1 MPPSDKN
8 VSEER
13 KDSGSEIEIE
23 SSSSDKDQEQNSE
36 DEGLRFANRR
46 EIASDHRFY
55 DQTRYE
61 ALYSWLYYNHSLNGY
76 MCKLCEVFCA
86 GMSCSTGSHRGAWSH
101 KGVNF
106 KDNAGKKLRRHSKS
120 VRHS

>member
-1 MPPSDKN
+1 MDLPPSDKN

-13 KDSGSEIEIE
+13 KDSGSENESE

-76 MCKLCEVFCA
+76 MCISYVKYFMLGCHAARAVIEV
-86 GMSCSTGSHRGAWSH
+86 RGLI
-101 KGVNF
+101 KE
-106 KDNAGKKLRRHSKS
+106 
-120 VRHS
+120 